1 MPVLPYTLENIDE
14 LIARLEAKDIKLT
27 WWADPLTKEL
37 QTFRALRNSDKA
49 QLMALSGW
57 KTSRPYKTDP
67 LPKRISLAYADFLFN
82 VPPVITPADESN
94 RESQKE
100 LLRESKFNSKLRTAA
115 DICVSEREVWWRIYT
130 DPSESLFPIIKWHSR
145 TEVVAMMAGERVLA
159 VGFQTI
165 YHGIKEDEPKYRH
178 FEFHEDGQVV
188 NKLYVTE
195 AKSDEL
201 GNEVSLTDH
210 VMTANIEEVWSHG
223 LEMLAGRITNEDD
236 ARSVYDGL
244 EDLFFDLNE
253 AHTIDAENFRLAG
266 KKRAIMPRKYQDQS
280 GDLDSGE
287 EIFWTEDDFSELEGD
302 QGPFKVLEYTY
313 DGASSIA
320 RKEDLANTLITRS
333 GLARQL
339 VDSSSN
345 SEGLAQTGTAL
356 RTRLLP
362 TIASVAGKA
371 IVWVGEIPKILQ
383 RMQIVDSLPEGQF
396 GGGHK
401 WKDPDLLPS
410 VALSSPLPIDTTEEA
425 ERHQTLISS
434 ELESIETA
442 IEELRPMWSRERR
455 TLEVLRILANRKGY
469 SLDDDG
475 NPIVLQGTQDVGTS
489 LTGGGVMPP
498 DARSDQGAGVGA
510 GGATA
515 PPSGNQ
521 PSEGSQPV
529 T

>member
-1 MPVLPYTLENIDE
+1 MPVLPYTLEHIDE
-14 LIARLEAKDIKLT
+14 LILRLEAKDIKLT
-27 WWADPLTKEL
+27 WWTEPLTKEL
-37 QTFRALRNSDKA
+37 VTFRALRNSDKA
-49 QLMALSGW
+49 QLMSLSGW
-57 KTSRPYKTDP
+57 KAGRPYKTDP

-82 VPPVITPADESN
+82 VPPIITPSDESN
-94 RESQKE
+94 REAQKD
-100 LLRESKFNSKLRTAA
+100 LLKESKFNSKLRTAA

-130 DPSESLFPIIKWHSR
+130 DPNESLYPIIKWHSR
-145 TEVVAMMAGERVLA
+145 TEVVALMAGERVLA

-165 YHGIKEDEPKYRH
+165 YYGVKEDDPKYRH
-178 FEFHEDGQVV
+178 FEFHENGQVV
-188 NKLYVTE
+188 NKLYRTE

-201 GNEVSLTDH
+201 GNEVPLTDH
-210 VMTANIEEVWSHG
+210 PMTRNITEVWAHD
-223 LEMLAGRITNEDD
+223 LEMLAGRVTNEDD

-253 AHTIDAENFRLAG
+253 AHTVDAENFRLAG
-266 KKRAIMPRKYQDQS
+266 KKRAVMPRKYQDQS
-280 GDLDSGE
+280 GAADHGE

-302 QGPFKVLEYTY
+302 EGPFKVLEYTY
-313 DGASSIA
+313 DGTSSIA

-371 IVWVGEIPKILQ
+371 IVWVAEIPRILRQ
-383 RMQIVDSLPEGQF
+383 LQIVDSLPEGQF
-396 GGGHK
+396 GGGHQ
-401 WKDPDLLPS
+401 WKDPELEPS
-410 VALSSPLPIDTTEEA
+410 VVLSSPLPIDTTEEA

-475 NPIVLQGTQDVGTS
+475 NPIVLEGVQDVEPTP
-489 LTGGGVMPP
+489 TGGGVTPP

-515 PPSGNQ
+515 SPAGKPA
-521 PSEGSQPV
+521 GSQPV